1 MYDTICTTTSDWPLL
16 MKKFNDFPLQ
26 IASGGAF
33 CNRVDERKKL
43 KKLLLTGQHIW
54 LQAHRR
60 HGKTSLLLKTFE
72 DITQK
77 NKRFTHTREDL
88 AFASDRNSVIVKL
101 CNSASKLII
110 DTLKKATPRSKSD
123 QLSVIGNRL
132 SEMFNRFTPTFSIE
146 KGSVSMR
153 FSKEP
158 SLEML
163 DETLS
168 KLNEIAKE
176 HDVRTVFMIDE
187 FQQLSKVDNNRF
199 DIEGVIRH
207 NLELATNVTYVLCGS
222 ERSLME
228 QALGD
233 ENRPLYKH
241 LYQFQITRL
250 SRDSYLSHIKALWAT
265 RWGKEMDLTVFN
277 YVIET
282 SKRHPYYLN
291 YLFSELWLNEHIPTD
306 EDAEL
311 AWSKILQE
319 ELSKNKKMILE
330 LRPNEKKVLI
340 ALAIKPTKEIL
351 SSEFVKLAGIASG
364 SMKRTISQ
372 LIAKDLIYT
381 DNERL
386 TLISPALAA
395 IAIS

>member
-1 MYDTICTTTSDWPLL
+1 
-16 MKKFNDFPLQ
+16 
-26 IASGGAF
+26 
-33 CNRVDERKKL
+33 
-43 KKLLLTGQHIW
+43 
-54 LQAHRR
+54 
-60 HGKTSLLLKTFE
+60 
-72 DITQK
+72 
-77 NKRFTHTREDL
+77 
-88 AFASDRNSVIVKL
+88 
-101 CNSASKLII
+101 
-110 DTLKKATPRSKSD
+110 
-123 QLSVIGNRL
+123 
-132 SEMFNRFTPTFSIE
+132 MFNRFIPTFSIE

-176 HDVRTVFMIDE
+176 HNIRTVYMIDE
-187 FQQLSKVDNNRF
+187 FQQLSKIDNNRF

-233 ENRPLYKH
+233 EDRPLYKH
-241 LYQFQITRL
+241 LYQFQINRI
-250 SRDSYLSHIKALWAT
+250 SRESYLPHIMALWAA
-265 RWGKEMDLTVFN
+265 RWGKEMDLNVFN
-277 YVIET
+277 YVIEA

-291 YLFSELWLNEHIPTD
+291 YLFSELWLNENIPTVD
-306 EDAEL
+306 DSEF

-330 LRPNEKKVLI
+330 LKPNEKKVLI
-340 ALAIKPTKEIL
+340 ALALKPTKEIL
-351 SSEFVKLAGIASG
+351 SSEFVRLAGIPSG
-364 SMKRTISQ
+364 SIKRTIHQ
-372 LIAKDLIYT
+372 LTAKDLIYT
-381 DNERL
+381 DNEQL

>member
-1 MYDTICTTTSDWPLL
+1 
-16 MKKFNDFPLQ
+16 MKRFNDFPLQ

-33 CNRVDERKKL
+33 CNRVNERKKL

-60 HGKTSLLLKTFE
+60 HGKTSLLLRTFE
-72 DITQK
+72 DITLN
-77 NKRFTHTREDL
+77 NKKFSHIREDL
-88 AFASDRNSVIVKL
+88 AFASDRNSVIEKL
-101 CNSASKLII
+101 CKSASKLII
-110 DTLKKATPRSKSD
+110 DTLNKASPQTKGD
-123 QLSVIGNRL
+123 QLSVVGSRL

-146 KGSVSMR
+146 KGSISMR

-176 HDVRTVFMIDE
+176 YDVTTVFMIDE

-207 NLELATNVTYVLCGS
+207 NLEIATNVTYVLCGS

-233 ENRPLYKH
+233 EDRPLYKH
-241 LYQFQITRL
+241 LYQFQINRI
-250 SRDSYLSHIKALWAT
+250 SRDSYLSHITGLWKA
-265 RWGKEMDLTVFN
+265 RWGKAMDLKVFN

-282 SKRHPYYLN
+282 SIRHPYYLN
-291 YLFSELWLNEHIPTD
+291 YLFSELWLNENIPTI
-306 EDAEL
+306 ENAEF
-311 AWSKILQE
+311 AWCKILQE

-330 LRPNEKKVLI
+330 LKPNEKKVLI
-340 ALAIKPTKEIL
+340 ALALKPTKEVL
-351 SSEFVKLAGIASG
+351 SSEFVNLAGIASG
-364 SMKRTISQ
+364 SMKRTIYQ
-372 LIAKDLIYT
+372 LTAKDLIYT
-381 DNERL
+381 VNEKL

-395 IAIS
+395 IAIR